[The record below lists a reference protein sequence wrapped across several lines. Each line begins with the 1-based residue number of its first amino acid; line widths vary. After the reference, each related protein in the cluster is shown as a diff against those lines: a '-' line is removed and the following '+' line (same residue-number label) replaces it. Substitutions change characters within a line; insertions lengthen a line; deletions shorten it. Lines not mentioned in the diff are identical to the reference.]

1 MVWSWRLQSG
11 PAPLRVVE
19 WTLFWLAVMFAQW
32 AWLSPWL
39 ASLSPVFAGSAG
51 TPMMG

>member
-1 MVWSWRLQSG
+1 MR
-11 PAPLRVVE
+11 ARVAETAGARPV
-19 WTLFWLAVMFAQW
+19 WLAVMFAQW